1 MSLRTND
8 VDIQDVEWH
17 KWLVLTHAAERE
29 LKDLPWEGFVDK
41 HPRMRHFDQ
50 LMCTPWSGTHS
61 VFKRVMR
68 KYYVMNRYGHDELTA
83 VVLENG
89 VTVKVSVGTIIACYC
104 SGCGLP
110 SDVKAL
116 WAGDGLCPACEQ
128 LHYPSGRPAPIDWD
142 ITTELTLHD
151 RRGTEEDG
159 GCGTCG
165 GGACCDGDV
174 QCEVFT
180 TADGE
185 HFDTWDQAQEHA
197 TTLL

>member
-1 MSLRTND
+1 MCENKITYYIPKGYDYRPYD
-8 VDIQDVEWH
+8 VPCGNTDPH
-17 KWLVLTHAAERE
+17 GE
-29 LKDLPWEGFVDK
+29 L
-41 HPRMRHFDQ
+41 
-50 LMCTPWSGTHS
+50 
-61 VFKRVMR
+61 
-68 KYYVMNRYGHDELTA
+68 A
-83 VVLENG
+83 
-89 VTVKVSVGTIIACYC
+89 
-104 SGCGLP
+104 
-110 SDVKAL
+110 
-116 WAGDGLCPACEQ
+116 LCPACEQ